1 MINDSDNDRIRDPFY
16 LPNFCSSSAVFGTV
30 LIAVVTAFMMSL
42 VRVSRWEFFFDD
54 LAKTALVI
62 VWTAL
67 ATAAV
72 LCVLRKWLM
81 RVFRGAS
88 SDKPDEDFEDFPQGV
103 HVTVLKT
110 ITPANYGR
118 IQYRGTTWDAAADET
133 IEAGNTVEI
142 IRYADNSHQIYFVRK
157 INQP

>member
-1 MINDSDNDRIRDPFY
+1 MNMDTLITPWLIWFLLGIGLAFFELY
-16 LPNFCSSSAVFGTV
+16 LPGFIVLFFGIGCWVTAGTLLLWDMSLSLQKLLFITSAV
-30 LIAVVTAFMMSL
+30 ASL
-42 VRVSRWEFFFDD
+42 
-54 LAKTALVI
+54 LL
-62 VWTAL
+62 
-67 ATAAV
+67 
-72 LCVLRKWLM
+72 LRKWLM

-88 SDKPDEDFEDFPQGV
+88 SDKPDEGFEDFPQGV

-142 IRYADNSHQIYFVRK
+142 IRYADNSNQIYFVRK